1 LTLHRRGWRITYLGP
16 DTPVESLVDTAERL
30 SPALVVVSATTRRR
44 LTPLAADLSRLTT
57 KTRVAVAGA
66 GAADGVDGV
75 QALDADP
82 VTAALSV

>member
-1 LTLHRRGWRITYLGP
+1 
-16 DTPVESLVDTAERL
+16 
-30 SPALVVVSATTRRR
+30 